1 MNIESVEIDNF
12 LRIARMRL
20 DLTGNVVHIVCGHN
34 EAGKTSLQ
42 EAIRF
47 CLLGET
53 QRVKLKGE
61 YKLMIKD
68 GSAAGAVRMTVDGKV
83 LERDIQTGRGTAE
96 EFVWP
101 DALEYLLDATR
112 YGWLNEKARRKFM
125 YALMEITVQ
134 HEDVRRRLIDDHKI
148 PDYMVDLIMPMLK
161 SGFDSA
167 YEFSREKTSEARGG
181 WKAITGE
188 TYGNQ
193 KAAGWTPAPP
203 DIITDVAEHAE
214 LVGEQAKLEKRVE
227 ELAEEMGKSKS
238 GDYMALGHL
247 LNCPSCDARI
257 CIDNSHPTPVRVVT
271 PEEEQ
276 RSMQDAQQM
285 AADLESPT
293 LAAFEDAKA
302 ARNQGRELLDAINMQ
317 NARQENKDDI
327 AQQAATYHTQV
338 VQWSQAVTALAPTG
352 IPAEMISEKIKPM
365 NDRLRETAVQTGW
378 PQVALTAD
386 MKIMVDN
393 RLFQLQSESSQ
404 WRAQAAIAE
413 AVSFISG
420 VGIVVLDRVDVLDIN
435 NRLALIRWALKIAGS
450 HNNVLLI
457 GTFKEPPKVPN
468 TISVHW
474 LEDGK
479 IAEAEAA

>member
-20 DLTGNVVHIVCGHN
+20 DLTGNSVHIVCGHN

-53 QRVKLKGE
+53 ARVKLKGE

-68 GSAAGAVRMTVDGKV
+68 GSAAGAVRMTVDGKL

-112 YGWLNEKARRKFM
+112 YGWLNDKARRKFM
-125 YALMEITVQ
+125 FALMQITVQ
-134 HEDVRRRLIDDHKI
+134 QEDVRRRLVEDHKI
-148 PDYMVDLIMPMLK
+148 PDYMVDTIMPMLK
-161 SGFDSA
+161 AGFDA
-167 YEFSREKTSEARGG
+167 AHDFCREKTSEARGG

-188 TYGNQ
+188 TYGSQ
-193 KAAGWTPAPP
+193 KAVGWAPST
-203 DIITDVAEHAE
+203 DEATDVGEYAT
-214 LVGEQAKLEKRVE
+214 LVGEQAKLEKLVE
-227 ELAEEMGKSKS
+227 DLAEEVGKTK
-238 GDYMALGHL
+238 GGHYMALGQL
-247 LNCPSCDARI
+247 LNCPSCNAKI

-271 PEEEQ
+271 DEEQ
-276 RSMQDAQQM
+276 ERSLQEAGQM
-285 AADLESPT
+285 ADAVSGPT

-302 ARNQGRELLDAINMQ
+302 KRNQNRELLDAINMQ
-317 NARQENKDDI
+317 NARMENKDEI
-327 AQQAATYHTQV
+327 TQQAATYHTQV

-378 PQVALTAD
+378 PQVSLTAD
-386 MKIMVDN
+386 MKILVDS

-420 VGIVVLDRVDVLDIN
+420 VGIVVLDRVDVLDIK
-435 NRLALIRWALKIAGS
+435 NRVSLIKWALKIAGS

-457 GTFKEPPKVPN
+457 GTFKEPPTVPD

-479 IAEAEAA
+479 ILEAA